1 MPGPQVPRAW
11 TRQALPHRRLAHMI
25 YLRTRRRLFESS
37 APRPVKLHLLTGGRM
52 QRSKWE
58 TPKLVRKPIGTTAA
72 GLGGDVDGIGG
83 EFRISS

>member
-1 MPGPQVPRAW
+1 
-11 TRQALPHRRLAHMI
+11 
-25 YLRTRRRLFESS
+25 
-37 APRPVKLHLLTGGRM
+37 M

-72 GLGGDVDGIGG
+72 GLGGDMDGIGG